1 MSLLSPEP
9 GLLFWM
15 MLSFGIVLFVLGKY
29 GFPVILK
36 MVDKRY
42 NYIEESLQSARKA
55 QEELARVKETG
66 EALLIQARKDQALIL
81 KETARKN
88 EILIVQAREEAQKE
102 AEKII
107 IAARNQIQAEKEEAI
122 RSIRNEVS
130 RLSIDL
136 TERILRE
143 KLSTNEDQLR
153 LIDRLFE
160 EIEISNS

>member
-107 IAARNQIQAEKEEAI
+107 IAARNQIQTEKEG
-122 RSIRNEVS
+122 NT
-130 RLSIDL
+130 IDS
-136 TERILRE
+136 E
-143 KLSTNEDQLR
+143 
-153 LIDRLFE
+153 
-160 EIEISNS
+160 

>member
-107 IAARNQIQAEKEEAI
+107 IAARNQIQTEKEEAI

-143 KLSTNEDQLR
+143 KLSTNEEQLR

>member
-29 GFPVILK
+29 GFPVILN
-36 MVDKRY
+36 MVDKSY

-66 EALLIQARKDQALIL
+66 EALLIQARKDQAFSL

-88 EILIVQAREEAQKE
+88 ESLIVQAREEAQKE

-107 IAARNQIQAEKEEAI
+107 IAPR
-122 RSIRNEVS
+122 
-130 RLSIDL
+130 
-136 TERILRE
+136 
-143 KLSTNEDQLR
+143 
-153 LIDRLFE
+153 
-160 EIEISNS
+160 

>member
-1 MSLLSPEP
+1 
-9 GLLFWM
+9 M

-107 IAARNQIQAEKEEAI
+107 IAARNQIQTEKEEAI

>member
-15 MLSFGIVLFVLGKY
+15 MLSFGIVLFVLAKY
-29 GFPVILK
+29 GFPIILK
-36 MVDKRY
+36 MVDTRH

-66 EALLIQARKDQALIL
+66 DTLLAKTRKEQAEIL
-81 KETARKN
+81 KEITRKKD
-88 EILIVQAREEAQKE
+88 ILIEQAREEARRE

-107 IAARNQIQAEKEEAI
+107 VSARDQIHAEKEEAL

-130 RLSIDL
+130 RLSVDL
-136 TERILRE
+136 AERILRE
-143 KLSTNEDQLR
+143 KLITKEDQMDM
-153 LIDRLFE
+153 IDRLLD
-160 EIEISNS
+160 EIEISKS

>member
-15 MLSFGIVLFVLGKY
+15 MLSFGIVLFVLAKY
-29 GFPVILK
+29 AFPIILK
-36 MVDKRY
+36 MVDTRH

-66 EALLIQARKDQALIL
+66 EALLANTRKEQALIL
-81 KETARKN
+81 KETTRKKN
-88 EILIVQAREEAQKE
+88 ILIEQAREEARLE

-107 IAARNQIQAEKEEAI
+107 VSAREQIHAEKEEAI

-130 RLSIDL
+130 RLSVDL
-136 TERILRE
+136 AERILRE
-143 KLSTNEDQLR
+143 KLTTNEDQMR
-153 LIDRLFE
+153 MIDRLLD
-160 EIEISNS
+160 EIEISKS

>member
-107 IAARNQIQAEKEEAI
+107 IAARNQIQTEKEEAI